1 MNLRTKCA
9 GMPGVT
15 PTAEYYKKKRKPT
28 YTMPK
33 SEPVTYTLNQLKDML
48 QMSSYAVRKLIED
61 NNIPT
66 LECGKGKIV
75 VLRSAFDEFLQNK
88 YGYIE
93 IKNLCL
99 LTSVIFTNIIYIIF
113 LNKEQ

>member
-1 MNLRTKCA
+1 MRRH
-9 GMPGVT
+9 G
-15 PTAEYYKKKRKPT
+15 RS
-28 YTMPK
+28 YTN
-33 SEPVTYTLNQLKDML
+33 SRIL
-48 QMSSYAVRKLIED
+48 
-61 NNIPT
+61 
-66 LECGKGKIV
+66 KGKII

-99 LTSVIFTNIIYIIF
+99 LTFVIFTNIIYIFI

>member
-1 MNLRTKCA
+1 MRRHA
-9 GMPGVT
+9 
-15 PTAEYYKKKRKPT
+15 RS
-28 YTMPK
+28 YTN
-33 SEPVTYTLNQLKDML
+33 SRIL
-48 QMSSYAVRKLIED
+48 
-61 NNIPT
+61 
-66 LECGKGKIV
+66 KGKII

-99 LTSVIFTNIIYIIF
+99 LTFVIFTNIIYIII